1 MGYSCIIIDDEP
13 HAIGSL
19 NDLIEKY
26 PQLTVEATFLNI
38 QSALSHLN
46 EKGAVD
52 VIFSDISMPELNG
65 LEAAKIL
72 NDHCRFL
79 IFVTAHPDYS
89 LQAYRHH
96 AAGYLLKP
104 VSFITLV
111 ELIDTLIKKDQ
122 AFLHGV
128 PLAQTVVPAEQ
139 EELIFVKGNRKNKF
153 YKINV
158 KEIYYIT
165 AELNYSRIFTD
176 TEEYSTYILLG
187 ELEAKLKHTET
198 LFRVNKSTIVSLRY
212 VESIDG
218 NTVYLTNKKN
228 FPIGNVY
235 KPFVHELIK
244 NHSLNL

>member
-13 HAIGSL
+13 HAIGTL

-26 PQLTVEATFLNI
+26 PQLTVAAALLNI

-46 EKGAVD
+46 EKGAED

-65 LEAAKIL
+65 LEAANIL
-72 NDHCRFL
+72 NDHCRVL

-122 AFLHGV
+122 VFFQSPPAG
-128 PLAQTVVPAEQ
+128 QTAVPAEQ
-139 EELIFVKGNRKNKF
+139 EDLIFVKGNRKNKF
-153 YKINV
+153 YRINV
-158 KEIYYIT
+158 KE
-165 AELNYSRIFTD
+165 
-176 TEEYSTYILLG
+176 
-187 ELEAKLKHTET
+187 
-198 LFRVNKSTIVSLRY
+198 
-212 VESIDG
+212 
-218 NTVYLTNKKN
+218 
-228 FPIGNVY
+228 
-235 KPFVHELIK
+235 
-244 NHSLNL
+244 